1 MPVTPL
7 RNLWSASLILLVASL
22 ACSAMAQGSTPP
34 GAQVRE
40 HFERAQTALLANDPA
55 AAEEQF
61 RAVLALEPKNPG
73 AHTGMGVLDLRRGD
87 CRAASGEFRS
97 ALAAAP
103 SFTRA
108 LALLGIC
115 QKRLGERSARASL
128 EKSFQKLRE
137 KPLRVQVGMELAGLY
152 EQQGDTEG
160 AGSVLRQL
168 VELDPENP
176 EILFVAQRIYSDL
189 AEDTLN
195 KLAVVAPGSARMQE
209 AIAEKLINA
218 GDLKGAI
225 DHYRRA
231 LQIDP
236 RVPGIHYELGEA
248 ILESGHSDA
257 TTQAEAQK
265 ELEASIAIDGD
276 AAKTECELA
285 DIALLQSAPDR
296 ALAHYQ
302 QAYRLNPNEVQAQM
316 GLANLAMHENPQEA
330 VTYLRMAVQSDP
342 LNGSAHYQ
350 LARAYQRLQ
359 MNELAEKELHLSQ
372 EIKKTKDQVEGLYHQ
387 MNRYKKPESY
397 EASDKNTVEPNH
409 DGRNQP

>member
-1 MPVTPL
+1 L
-7 RNLWSASLILLVASL
+7 
-22 ACSAMAQGSTPP
+22 AQGSIPP
-34 GAQVRE
+34 GAHVRE
-40 HFERAQTALLANDPA
+40 HFERAQTALRANDPA
-55 AAEEQF
+55 AAEKEF

-73 AHTGMGVLDLRRGD
+73 AHTGIGVLDMGRGD

-97 ALAAAP
+97 ALAAEP
-103 SFTRA
+103 SFAQA

-115 QKRLGERSARASL
+115 QKRLGDRSARGSL

-137 KPLRVQVGMELAGLY
+137 RPLRVQVGTELAGLY
-152 EQQGDTEG
+152 EQQGDTEA
-160 AGSVLRQL
+160 AGSLMRQL

-176 EILFVAQRIYSDL
+176 EILFAAQRIYSDL

-225 DHYRRA
+225 DHYHKA

-248 ILESGHSDA
+248 ILESGRSDA
-257 TTQAEAQK
+257 GTQAEAQK
-265 ELEASIAIDGD
+265 ELEASITIDGD

-285 DIALLQSAPDR
+285 EIALLQSAPDR

-302 QAYRLNPNEVQAQM
+302 RAYRLNPNEVQAQM
-316 GLANLAMHENPQEA
+316 GLANLVMHENPQEA

-359 MNELAEKELHLSQ
+359 MNESAEKELHLSQ
-372 EIKKTKDQVEGLYHQ
+372 EIKKTKDQVEALYHQ

-397 EASDKNTVEPNH
+397 EESDKNTMEPSH
-409 DGRNQP
+409 DGRN

>member
-1 MPVTPL
+1 MLATSF
-7 RNLWSASLILLVASL
+7 RNLRSASLTLLVAAL
-22 ACSAMAQGSTPP
+22 AYSALAQGSTSP

-40 HFERAQTALLANDPA
+40 HFERAQTALRANDPA
-55 AAEEQF
+55 AAEKEF
-61 RAVLALEPKNPG
+61 RAVLVLEPKNPG
-73 AHTGMGVLDLRRGD
+73 AHTGIGVLDMGRGD

-97 ALAAAP
+97 ALAAEP
-103 SFTRA
+103 SFAQA

-115 QKRLGERSARASL
+115 QKRLGDRSARASL

-152 EQQGDTEG
+152 EQQGDTEA
-160 AGSVLRQL
+160 AGSLMRQL

-176 EILFVAQRIYSDL
+176 EILFAAQRIYSDL

-218 GDLKGAI
+218 GDLTGAI
-225 DHYRRA
+225 DHYRKA

-236 RVPGIHYELGEA
+236 RIPGIHYELGEA
-248 ILESGHSDA
+248 ILESGRSDA
-257 TTQAEAQK
+257 ATQAEAQK

-285 DIALLQSAPDR
+285 EIALLQSASER

-302 QAYRLNPNEVQAQM
+302 RAYRLNPNELKAQM

-387 MNRYKKPESY
+387 MNRYKKPEWY
-397 EASDKNTVEPNH
+397 EESGKNTVEPNH
-409 DGRNQP
+409 DGKN